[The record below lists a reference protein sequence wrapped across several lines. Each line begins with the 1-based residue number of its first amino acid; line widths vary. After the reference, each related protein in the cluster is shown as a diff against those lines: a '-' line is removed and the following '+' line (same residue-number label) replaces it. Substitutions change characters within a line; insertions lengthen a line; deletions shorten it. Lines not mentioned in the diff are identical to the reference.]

1 MSSALRT
8 RPVGILGTGI
18 CLPEKVLT
26 NKDLEKMV
34 DTSDEWIRTRT
45 GIVERRIADPDTPT
59 SVLAEKAAR
68 MALKNARIKAEDI
81 GLIIVATVTPDMIFP
96 ATACL
101 VQNRLGAIS
110 AAAFDLEAGCS
121 GFIYG
126 LVSGAQFVA
135 SGVYDYVLVIG
146 AETLSRIVNWE
157 DRNTCVLFGDG
168 AGAVVIGPVPNGYGL
183 LGIDLGSDG
192 SGADLLDVPGGGS
205 LNPATKYTVEN
216 KMHFLR
222 MNGNEVFKFAV
233 RIIGDSSIRALMSA
247 GLKKEEIDFLIPHQA
262 NIRIIQAAVK
272 RLKLSNDKV
281 YVNLDRYGNTS
292 AASVPIAL
300 HEAYEEGLIKKD
312 SIIVLVAFGA
322 GLTWGAAV
330 IRWYE

>member
-1 MSSALRT
+1 
-8 RPVGILGTGI
+8 
-18 CLPEKVLT
+18 
-26 NKDLEKMV
+26 
-34 DTSDEWIRTRT
+34 
-45 GIVERRIADPDTPT
+45 
-59 SVLAEKAAR
+59 
-68 MALKNARIKAEDI
+68 MALENARIKAEDI
-81 GLIIVATVTPDMIFP
+81 GLIIVATVTPDMVFP

-101 VQNRLGAIS
+101 VQNRLGAVS

-121 GFIYG
+121 GFIYA

-168 AGAVVIGPVPNGYGL
+168 AGAVVIGPVPEGYGI

-192 SGADLLDVPGGGS
+192 GGADLLDVPAGGS
-205 LNPATKYTVEN
+205 LNPASHFTVEN
-216 KMHFLR
+216 KLHFLR

-233 RIIGDSSIRALMSA
+233 RIIGDSAVRALLSA
-247 GLKKEEIDFLIPHQA
+247 GLEKENIDFLIPHQA
-262 NIRIIQAAVK
+262 NIRIIQAALK
-272 RLKLSNDKV
+272 RLKLSEKKV

-300 HEAYEEGLIKKD
+300 HEAYKEGLIKKD
-312 SIIVLVAFGA
+312 NIVVLVAFGA

-330 IRWYE
+330 IRWSMDK

>member
-1 MSSALRT
+1 MSLNLRS
-8 RPVGILGTGI
+8 VGILGTGI

-26 NKDLEKMV
+26 NKDLEEMV

-45 GIVERRIADPDTPT
+45 GIVERRIADPHTPT
-59 SVLAEKAAR
+59 SVLAERAAR
-68 MALKNARIKAEDI
+68 MALENARIKAEDI
-81 GLIIVATVTPDMIFP
+81 GLIIVATVTPDMVFP

-101 VQNRLGAIS
+101 VQNRLGAVS

-121 GFIYG
+121 GFIYA

-168 AGAVVIGPVPNGYGL
+168 AGAVVIGPVPEGYGI

-192 SGADLLDVPGGGS
+192 GGADLLDVPAGGS
-205 LNPATKYTVEN
+205 LNPASHFTVEN
-216 KMHFLR
+216 KLHFLR

-233 RIIGDSSIRALMSA
+233 RIIGDSAVRALLSA
-247 GLKKEEIDFLIPHQA
+247 GLEKENIDFLIPHQA
-262 NIRIIQAAVK
+262 NIRIIQAALK
-272 RLKLSNDKV
+272 RLKLSEKKV

-300 HEAYEEGLIKKD
+300 HEAYKEGLIKKD
-312 SIIVLVAFGA
+312 NIVVLVAFGA

-330 IRWYE
+330 IRWSMDK